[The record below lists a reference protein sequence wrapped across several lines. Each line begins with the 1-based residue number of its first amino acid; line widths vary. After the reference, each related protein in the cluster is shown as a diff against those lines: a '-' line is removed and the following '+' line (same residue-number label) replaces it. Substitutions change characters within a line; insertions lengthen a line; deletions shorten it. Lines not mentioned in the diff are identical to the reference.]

1 MKHLKNL
8 IIVITVI
15 LVLASSFSVSAAPYG
30 KDLGFIPKVNSQNL
44 TIDGDMENVYNYGLK
59 LTTIGATDPEI
70 YADAWLLWDDEYLYM
85 YAQVFDYEI
94 YSEEK
99 ANSIEKQWYVDSFEI
114 FVDDDNDGKNYPMQ
128 YRSNC
133 YGLPSGDLRNV
144 SAETEKELRERFICA
159 AKLFDKGYYVEM
171 RIPCKTGAGNKV
183 GIMLQQ
189 NGVPDRS
196 WLTEEAI
203 QLSTGWCVDDYPYA
217 VLGNQLDKSVIEEA
231 ENTNSDVSE
240 IITPGSIDVNQNN
253 QDNNS
258 NLILILIIAFAA
270 VIVILIVVILI
281 ILLHKKR

>member
-1 MKHLKNL
+1 MKHLKSL

-30 KDLGFIPKVNSQNL
+30 KDLGFIPKVNSQQL

-59 LTTIGATDPEI
+59 LTTISTTDEEI

-85 YAQVFDYEI
+85 YAKVFDYEI
-94 YSEEK
+94 YPEEK
-99 ANSIEKQWYVDSFEI
+99 ANSIESQWYTDSLEI

-128 YRSNC
+128 YRSNS

-171 RIPCKTGAGNKV
+171 RVPCETRAGNKV

-196 WLTEEAI
+196 WLSEEAV
-203 QLSTGWCVDDYPYA
+203 QQSSGWCVADYPYV
-217 VLGNQLDKSVIEEA
+217 VLGNQLDESAIEKG
-231 ENTNSDVSE
+231 TNPTSDISE
-240 IITPGSIDVNQNN
+240 ITTPGSIDVNQKN

-258 NLILILIIAFAA
+258 NLVLILIIAFAA